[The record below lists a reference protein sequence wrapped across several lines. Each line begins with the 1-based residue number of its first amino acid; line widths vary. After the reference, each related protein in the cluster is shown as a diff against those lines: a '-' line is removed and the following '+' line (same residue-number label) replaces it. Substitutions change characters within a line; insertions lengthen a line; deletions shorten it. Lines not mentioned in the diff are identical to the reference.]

1 MFCEYK
7 NLLGEPGKGVHS
19 HFMGFAWRDTLMT
32 IIGGLIIALVF
43 KFNVLYTIIAV
54 FIIGILFHRLFC
66 VRTTV
71 DKILFP

>member
-32 IIGGLIIALVF
+32 IIGGLLIALVF
-43 KFNVLYTIIAV
+43 KFNVLYTLIAV

>member
-1 MFCEYK
+1 MLCEYK
-7 NLLGEPGKGVHS
+7 DSLGVPGKGAHT
-19 HFMGFAWRDTLMT
+19 HFMGFAWRDTVAT

-43 KFNVLYTIIAV
+43 KFNVLYTIIAL
-54 FIIGILFHRLFC
+54 FIIGILAHRVFC

>member
-1 MFCEYK
+1 MLCQYK
-7 NLLGEPGKGVHS
+7 DLLGVPGQGVHT

-32 IIGGLIIALVF
+32 IIGGFLIALVF
-43 KFNVLYTIIAV
+43 KFNILYTIIGL

>member
-1 MFCEYK
+1 MLCQYK
-7 NLLGEPGKGVHS
+7 DLLGVPGKGVHT
-19 HFMGFAWRDTLMT
+19 HFMGVAWRDTVMT
-32 IIGGLIIALVF
+32 IIGGLLIALVF

>member
-19 HFMGFAWRDTLMT
+19 HFMGFAWRDTVMT
-32 IIGGLIIALVF
+32 IIGGLLIALVF

>member
-1 MFCEYK
+1 MLCQYK
-7 NLLGEPGKGVHS
+7 DILGVPGKGVHT

-32 IIGGLIIALVF
+32 IVGGLFIALVF
-43 KFNVLYTIIAV
+43 KFNVLYTIIAL
-54 FIIGILFHRLFC
+54 FIIGILFHRLFG

>member
-1 MFCEYK
+1 MLCHYK
-7 NLLGEPGKGVHS
+7 DSLGVPDKGAHT
-19 HFMGFAWRDTLMT
+19 HFMGFAWRDTVST

-43 KFNVLYTIIAV
+43 KFNVLYTIISL
-54 FIIGILFHRLFC
+54 FIIKILAHRLFC

>member
-1 MFCEYK
+1 MLSEYK
-7 NLLGEPGKGVHS
+7 DLLGVPGKGVHT
-19 HFMGFAWRDTLMT
+19 HLMGFAWRDTLMT
-32 IIGGLIIALVF
+32 IIGGLLIALVF

-54 FIIGILFHRLFC
+54 FIIGILFHRLFG

>member
-7 NLLGEPGKGVHS
+7 DLLGEPGKGVHT
-19 HFMGFAWRDTLMT
+19 HFMGVAWRDTVMT
-32 IIGGLIIALVF
+32 IIGGLLIALVF